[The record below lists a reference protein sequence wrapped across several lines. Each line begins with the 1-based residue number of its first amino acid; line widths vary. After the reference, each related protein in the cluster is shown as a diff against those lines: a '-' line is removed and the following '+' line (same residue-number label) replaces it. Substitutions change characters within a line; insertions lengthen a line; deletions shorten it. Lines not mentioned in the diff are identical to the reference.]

1 MRRLASL
8 AVLAG
13 FLAAPF
19 VSAAPAGAQTTDI
32 LMAPKTLFDRMIEAR
47 SASDIA
53 RDNAI
58 VIDVNKVMAELGTI
72 NAKTEIYEQTLLV
85 TGLFNDLETYRKF
98 EEGVRAVEGVKKLYW
113 HVVYMTAEAEA
124 AAKKEGRMMDWSDV
138 VVLDG
143 KAKGRL
149 IATKGLADVNFRV
162 TADAMGNL
170 YLLGRA
176 RSREELQKAMSRL
189 EEGENVKK
197 LYTYAFVRP

>member
-1 MRRLASL
+1 MRFLASL
-8 AVLAG
+8 AVISSLLAV
-13 FLAAPF
+13 A
-19 VSAAPAGAQTTDI
+19 VPARAQTTDI
-32 LMAPKTLFDRMIEAR
+32 LMSPKTLFDRMIEAR

-53 RDNAI
+53 RDNSI

-85 TGLFNDLETYRKF
+85 TGLFNDPETYRKF
-98 EEGVRAVEGVKKLYW
+98 EAGVRAVEGVKKLYW
-113 HVVYMTAEAEA
+113 HVSYMTAEAEA
-124 AAKKEGRMMDWSDV
+124 AAEKEGRLMEWSDV

-162 TADAMGNL
+162 TADAFGNL

-189 EEGENVKK
+189 EEDENVKK